1 MDPKF
6 VVNLSGKDYPLWGG
20 ILAEA
25 HERGLQSI
33 ETQLVQVPSDEN
45 GRVAIVKAM
54 VTMKDGARFEE
65 YGDACPENVNQK
77 VKLHLALIRMA
88 STRAKGRAL
97 RDACNI
103 GQTMLEE
110 LPDLEEVR
118 QESRGDRYAREM
130 PSEKWGPKPAP
141 IAGAQAAPPKEEPM
155 KVRYSPGTP
164 EGEAAMAGTGRVRA
178 GEGGEV
184 VCGTPG
190 CGKPLTR
197 GQIDVST
204 QRFGQALCPTCQRAQ
219 TIGAG
224 GGQ

>member
-141 IAGAQAAPPKEEPM
+141 IAGAQAAEAAAKQGVPL
-155 KVRYSPGTP
+155 VRNSPGTP
-164 EGEAAMAGTGRVRA
+164 EGDAAMAQARLVCSA
-178 GEGGEV
+178 EG
-184 VCGTPG
+184 CGTILRAAQVTLSEQRYG
-190 CGKPLTR
+190 RRLCATHQDEESGK
-197 GQIDVST
+197 
-204 QRFGQALCPTCQRAQ
+204 
-219 TIGAG
+219 
-224 GGQ
+224 

>member
-130 PSEKWGPKPAP
+130 PAEKWGPKPAP
-141 IAGAQAAPPKEEPM
+141 IAGAQAAEAAAKQGVPL
-155 KVRYSPGTP
+155 VRNSPGTP
-164 EGEAAMAGTGRVRA
+164 EGDAAMAQARLVCSA
-178 GEGGEV
+178 EG
-184 VCGTPG
+184 CGTI
-190 CGKPLTR
+190 LRAAQVTL
-197 GQIDVST
+197 SE
-204 QRFGQALCPTCQRAQ
+204 QRYGRRLCATHQESELEK
-219 TIGAG
+219 
-224 GGQ
+224 